1 LRQNEKRGS
10 GLTNYILKACY
21 HPAMDEKREQRI
33 HAAFKRCDVG
43 TTLLSPPS
51 LVTDDEVQVQFSGL
65 EWTAKQD
72 GTETEL
78 EICLDDVA
86 RATRLASE
94 LRACGMVVGVAP
106 AE

>member
-1 LRQNEKRGS
+1 
-10 GLTNYILKACY
+10 
-21 HPAMDEKREQRI
+21 MDEKREQRI
-33 HAAFKRCDVG
+33 HAAFKRCDVR
-43 TTLLSPPS
+43 TTLRSS
-51 LVTDDEVQVQFSGL
+51 LIRDDEVQGQFSGL

-78 EICLDDVA
+78 EICVDDVA